1 MATYTR
7 IRRQQLLQE
16 AEGYLDLAMVLSDK
30 FPLSNAARDRI
41 TRRALDTLQKLECKA
56 RSGAR
61 ALFLKGQALRVM
73 ERYREAIEPLQRAAE
88 QKSGNIQAHLALGWC
103 YKRINKIDY
112 AIQSLEDALAC
123 DDDDAIVHYN
133 LACYWSLANN
143 VGLALVYLAQA
154 FDLKPDYREMV
165 ANEPDF
171 DPVRNHPE
179 FVALT
184 SVIV

>member
-73 ERYREAIEPLQRAAE
+73 ER
-88 QKSGNIQAHLALGWC
+88 
-103 YKRINKIDY
+103 
-112 AIQSLEDALAC
+112 
-123 DDDDAIVHYN
+123 
-133 LACYWSLANN
+133 
-143 VGLALVYLAQA
+143 
-154 FDLKPDYREMV
+154 
-165 ANEPDF
+165 
-171 DPVRNHPE
+171 
-179 FVALT
+179 
-184 SVIV
+184 